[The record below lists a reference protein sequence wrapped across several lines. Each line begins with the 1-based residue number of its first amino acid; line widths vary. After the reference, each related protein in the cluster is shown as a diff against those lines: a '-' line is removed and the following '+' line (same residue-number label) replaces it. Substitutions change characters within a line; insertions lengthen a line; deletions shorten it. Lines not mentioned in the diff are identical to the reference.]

1 MNKAGLITSA
11 KDFILS
17 LCWDSD
23 VKPTTQ
29 PSLFSFSEKPDH
41 PIIRLL
47 QEKGEFHVNRLAV
60 EMDMPIHL
68 LTPVLFEL
76 EMDGHIKAFP
86 GGIYRLT

>member
-1 MNKAGLITSA
+1 MNKAGLINSA
-11 KDFILS
+11 KDLVMS

-23 VKPTTQ
+23 AKTTVQ

-47 QEKGEFHVNRLAV
+47 QEKGEFHVNQLAF
-60 EMDMPIHL
+60 EMDTPIHK
-68 LTPVLFEL
+68 LTPMLFDL
-76 EMDGHIKAFP
+76 EMEGHIKAFP